1 MIKNYFTI
9 TIRNIQRNLGYTAI
23 NVFGLSLGIT
33 CSLVL
38 FLMIAFFT
46 SFDNYHK
53 HKDRIYRLV
62 NSSENRGRKDFGAGV
77 PTLLPE
83 AVKNDISGI
92 DRTLFISGSN
102 DGLFTV
108 DDNGT
113 RKIFEQEN
121 GFAYTDSTYFTFFDV
136 DFLSGSYKT
145 ALTEPNQIALT
156 KRTASKFFGD
166 ADPIGKVVRL
176 DNRIDLKV
184 SGIMEDFPDNTNFP
198 FEILISY
205 TTIKKDKEEAGWGSV
220 YSDDQC
226 YVMLNPDTKPE
237 DVNSQ
242 FPSFIKKYQGEE
254 SVKTLTRWLQ
264 PLSMLNHDTRFG
276 NYRFNTV
283 SRESIL
289 AMGVVALFLIVT
301 ACINFVNLST
311 AVAVKRSKEVGI
323 RKVLGS
329 QRAQLIFQYLAETG
343 IITMAAI
350 ILSVGLSE
358 LALIQLNSFLDIN
371 LHVDF
376 TNVSLTIFL
385 SVVWVIVSMVS
396 GFYPALLLS
405 GFSPALA
412 LKNKITNRSTGG
424 FALRRGLVVFQFVI
438 SQLLIVGTV
447 ILLSQM
453 DFLERKDLGFAKE
466 AIISV
471 PIPASAPVNNKK
483 VLKSEVERIAGVEQT
498 SLCFTLPSS
507 GSVSMTNFTLE
518 GTDEDLLAQ
527 VKRGDKDYLT
537 LFDIKLLA
545 GNDLG
550 DYDTATTVLV
560 NEQLV
565 KSAGYENPEDVVGRV
580 LTIWGRK
587 LPVAGVV
594 KDFHTMSLTREI
606 DPTVI
611 FNDVSDYYALAIK
624 LKPGTYKETL
634 QEIEKAWTNQ
644 YGDYLFS
651 YEFLD
656 RQIAEFYES
665 EQRMSTLLVIFSSIA
680 ITIGCLGLYGLIS
693 FMANEKEKEIGV
705 RKVLG
710 ATPIDIL
717 YTFSKE
723 FIVLIV
729 VAFAIASPVAGYVM
743 NQWLNNF
750 AYRVPLSTTMFV
762 TGIAITFL
770 IALMTVGYR
779 SLRASLSNP
788 VEALRNE

>member
-1 MIKNYFTI
+1 MLRNYVTVAF
-9 TIRNIQRNLGYTAI
+9 RNIQRNLSYSAI
-23 NVFGLSLGIT
+23 NVFGLALGIT

-38 FLMIAFFT
+38 FLMIMFFT

-62 NSSENRGRKDFGAGV
+62 NLSENRGREDFGAGV

-83 AVKNDISGI
+83 AVKNDIIGI
-92 DRTLFISGSN
+92 EHTLFISGAN
-102 DGLFTV
+102 EGLFTV
-108 DDNGT
+108 EDNGN

-121 GFAYTDSTYFTFFDV
+121 GFGYTDSTYFTFFDV
-136 DFLSGSYKT
+136 NFLSGNYKT
-145 ALTEPNQIALT
+145 ALTESNQIVLT
-156 KRTASKFFGD
+156 ERTAAKFFGD
-166 ADPIGKVVRL
+166 ADPMGKLIRL
-176 DNRIDLKV
+176 DNRTDLKV
-184 SGIMEDFPDNTNFP
+184 SGVMQDFPENTNFP

-205 TTIKKDKEEAGWGSV
+205 STIKKDKEEAGWGSI

-226 YVMLNPDTKPE
+226 YVMLKAGIKPD
-237 DVNSQ
+237 DINSQ

-254 SVKTLTRWLQ
+254 AAKTLTRWLQ
-264 PLSMLNHDTRFG
+264 PLAMLSHDTRFG

-289 AMGVVALFLIVT
+289 AMGVVAFFLIVT

-329 QRAQLIFQYLAETG
+329 QRAQLVFQHLAETG
-343 IITMAAI
+343 IITLVAI
-350 ILSVGLSE
+350 LLSVGLSE

-376 TNVSLTIFL
+376 SNASLLIFL
-385 SVVWVIVSMVS
+385 SAVWVVVSMIS

-405 GFSPALA
+405 GFSPAQA

-453 DFLERKDLGFAKE
+453 NFLEHKDLGFAKE
-466 AIISV
+466 AIITV
-471 PIPASAPVNNKK
+471 PIPASAPLNNKK
-483 VLKSEVERIAGVEQT
+483 ALKSEVERIAGVERA

-507 GSVSMTNFTLE
+507 GSVSMTDFALE
-518 GTDEDLLAQ
+518 GVDDRLLTQ
-527 VKRGDKDYLT
+527 VKRGDKDYLS
-537 LFDIKLLA
+537 LFDIELLA

-550 DYDTATTVLV
+550 GTDTATAILV
-560 NEQLV
+560 NERLV

-580 LTIWGRK
+580 LTIWDMK

-611 FNDVSDYYALAIK
+611 FNDVSDYYELAIR
-624 LKPGTYKETL
+624 LKPGSYRESI
-634 QEIEKAWTNQ
+634 QEIEWIWTTQ
-644 YGDYLFS
+644 YSDYLFS

-665 EQRMSTLLVIFSSIA
+665 EQRMSVLLIVFSSIA
-680 ITIGCLGLYGLIS
+680 ITIGCLGLYGLVS

-710 ATPIDIL
+710 ATPIDIM
-717 YTFSKE
+717 YIFSKE

-729 VAFAIASPVAGYVM
+729 VAFAIASPLAGYVM
-743 NQWLNNF
+743 NQWLDNF
-750 AYRVPLSTTMFV
+750 AYRVPLSSTMFV

-770 IALMTVGYR
+770 IAFVTVSYR
-779 SLRASLSNP
+779 SIRASLSNP